1 MDYKNTV
8 NLLDTKFAMR
18 GDLAKREPAMLD
30 KWNKEKRYQ
39 KLRKICLGR
48 DKFIIHDGPP
58 YANGELHVGH
68 ASNKIL
74 KDIIV
79 RSKTIAG
86 FDAPFVPGWDCHG
99 LPAEMAVE
107 KELGISG
114 KVAIENFGIDK
125 FNDQDYYCKWRSIK

>member
-74 KDIIV
+74 KDIIIK
-79 RSKTIAG
+79 SKRKNRNFA
-86 FDAPFVPGWDCHG
+86 
-99 LPAEMAVE
+99 
-107 KELGISG
+107 
-114 KVAIENFGIDK
+114 AITTPIRD
-125 FNDQDYYCKWRSIK
+125 